1 MLDYWDKIFGTF
13 EKEDPN
19 TPVKY
24 GIYPKMPDNKPD
36 TVLFYEWR
44 KIWKDV
50 KQPNLKFSDRINY
63 IFNSPGWR
71 HDGFGKT
78 VKQYQKE
85 HLERQTRKQKQK
97 QSA

>member
-1 MLDYWDKIFGTF
+1 
-13 EKEDPN
+13 
-19 TPVKY
+19 
-24 GIYPKMPDNKPD
+24 MPDNKPD